1 MYLTGYG
8 GGIDNKIM
16 LLEIEGHDKSLLSSP
31 KGR

>member
-1 MYLTGYG
+1 MYLTGYD
-8 GGIDNKIM
+8 GGIDNKIK